1 MMFVKNEE
9 GININTARAFQVI
22 FMWKTQSIPSLQQTG
37 FFFFDSVYGMWAV
50 LLIIINY
57 FWVYLALQGSPAW
70 LIWLNDY
77 E

>member
-37 FFFFDSVYGMWAV
+37 FFFDSVYGMWAV
-50 LLIIINY
+50 LFIIINY

>member
-37 FFFFDSVYGMWAV
+37 FLFDSVYGMWAV